1 MVPSITPHEPSLM
14 TLRVPA
20 DASYGVV
27 VRSVVAAV
35 AALDDPSIDELDD
48 IRLAAQEGFVS
59 LVAAFKGASSLD
71 VDIVRGD
78 GELSLEFRILGKPG
92 TADVDGLSMSVLKT
106 LASHLESVDE
116 ATGRRLSVTL
126 PLRGGR

>member
-1 MVPSITPHEPSLM
+1 M

-59 LVAAFKGASSLD
+59 LVASFRGASSLE

-78 GELSLEFRILGKPG
+78 GELSLEFRIEGTPG
-92 TADVDGLSMSVLKT
+92 AADLDGLSMSVLKS
-106 LASHLESVDE
+106 LASHLEASDE
-116 ATGRRLSVTL
+116 ADGRRLSVTL
-126 PLRGGR
+126 PLRGAR